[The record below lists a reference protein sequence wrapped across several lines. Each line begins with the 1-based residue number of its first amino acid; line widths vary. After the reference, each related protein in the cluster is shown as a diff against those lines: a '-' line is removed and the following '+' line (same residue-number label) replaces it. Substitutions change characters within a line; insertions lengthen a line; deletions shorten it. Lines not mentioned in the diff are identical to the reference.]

1 MLRNSFFTFSLM
13 LFIFSARLANAI
25 DTPSVYQLHAGDSV
39 LISVWREDSMQ
50 KQVIVLPDGSIT
62 FPLIGRVDVAGL
74 STSEVEQRIATKLK
88 EFFPEP
94 IVTVVIVGI
103 DGNRAYVIGKVMHP
117 GPLIINGPITVLQ
130 AISVVGGL
138 DKFADQGGI
147 KVIRSNPD
155 GQVIL
160 SVNFGEI
167 ISGKNLSTNILLKAG
182 DTLVVP

>member
-1 MLRNSFFTFSLM
+1 M